1 MVAQGIP
8 QPLHIGPLAAQVG
21 EIRRRFP
28 DAAPGDAFIVNHPYQ
43 ACQNHS
49 TDVTIITPMFV
60 DDQIVGYIGNTAHK
74 PDLGG
79 KVPGTNAG
87 DATDLFQ
94 EGLLIPPL
102 RILRRGQLLTDIER
116 VICANTRTPEVTWGD
131 VTAQVNTNT
140 YGLTRFAEL
149 FAKYGT
155 EKVLDCWQSWMDI
168 CETALRKEIEKV
180 PNGLY
185 GPESDYLD
193 DDGIDLNKSYRISA
207 SLEVKGDTL
216 HFILDS
222 DPQAR
227 GPINLR
233 PCVSK
238 NFIQC
243 LVKMVFIP
251 SLPVNDGLSRPVQVS
266 YPPEG
271 SLLNPRFPA
280 PVNMYVRPS
289 QVTTSVAIRA
299 LARAVPGRVPA
310 PGSAAGGSISSA
322 GRHPQTGRW
331 YSQYEIFSGGTGA
344 RPNGDGISAMDELVV
359 NVMNTPVEAV
369 ESEFPVRVERY
380 ELAQDSGGPGTFR
393 GGLGVRRQWRIL
405 GEESVINLRTDRF
418 KYSSP
423 GIFGAKPAHVSA
435 ASLKSRRRRRAAADL
450 EGRRLAA
457 EEGRRAVDGI
467 RRRRRLGRS
476 ARARAGARAAR
487 RGARLRLARGG
498 ARRLRRRVQG
508 RPQRRRRG
516 NRETAGQGENF
527 MKLRIGIDVGGT
539 FTDVT
544 AFDEDAAALV
554 AVRKYTSN
562 PAQPAAVMEEITRD
576 LAADFGADAVSL
588 ILHGSTAALN
598 TMLEGKGARV
608 GLITTHGF
616 RDVYEIG
623 RQWRGDEVFNIFAP
637 APKML
642 LTRDR
647 IYEARERLDFAGK
660 EIEPLNA
667 DDVAAATRKLVAQG
681 VEAVAV
687 CFLFA
692 YANPAH
698 EQAAAKIIRDIAPD
712 LYVSL
717 SHEVNPEWREYER
730 TASTVANAYIGP
742 PVSRYLRELEA
753 LSLRR
758 FPRSRALMMKS
769 DGGAASA
776 RMLASTPI
784 ETVMSGPVA
793 GVIGGRHLGD
803 IKGIDNIITFDTG
816 GTSSDMAVL
825 PGRPLFK
832 SEVSVARHP
841 LRTHTVDIETIGAG
855 GGSIASVDLGVL
867 KVGPQSAGAN
877 PGPAC
882 YGRGGVEPT
891 LTDALVVLGPS
902 QSRRRCSK
910 APCRFQ
916 PRRRTR
922 PWYRAWPKPLG
933 LTPVE
938 AAWGILTVLAT
949 NVTMAMRTITIERG
963 YDPREF
969 TLVPFGG
976 MGPTIAGRFIGDLG
990 IGRILIPRDPGTF
1003 SAFGMLVTDVHQT
1016 RSFTRITRL
1025 DAAKPAELEQI
1036 FAGMEAGRACGSDA
1050 GAVCPRAADDAA
1062 QRRHALSRPVLRSQ
1076 RSRQRD

>member
-1 MVAQGIP
+1 M
-8 QPLHIGPLAAQVG
+8 
-21 EIRRRFP
+21 
-28 DAAPGDAFIVNHPYQ
+28 
-43 ACQNHS
+43 
-49 TDVTIITPMFV
+49 
-60 DDQIVGYIGNTAHK
+60 
-74 PDLGG
+74 
-79 KVPGTNAG
+79 
-87 DATDLFQ
+87 
-94 EGLLIPPL
+94 
-102 RILRRGQLLTDIER
+102 
-116 VICANTRTPEVTWGD
+116 
-131 VTAQVNTNT
+131 
-140 YGLTRFAEL
+140 
-149 FAKYGT
+149 
-155 EKVLDCWQSWMDI
+155 
-168 CETALRKEIEKV
+168 
-180 PNGLY
+180 
-185 GPESDYLD
+185 
-193 DDGIDLNKSYRISA
+193 
-207 SLEVKGDTL
+207 
-216 HFILDS
+216 
-222 DPQAR
+222 
-227 GPINLR
+227 
-233 PCVSK
+233 
-238 NFIQC
+238 
-243 LVKMVFIP
+243 
-251 SLPVNDGLSRPVQVS
+251 
-266 YPPEG
+266 
-271 SLLNPRFPA
+271 
-280 PVNMYVRPS
+280 
-289 QVTTSVAIRA
+289 
-299 LARAVPGRVPA
+299 
-310 PGSAAGGSISSA
+310 
-322 GRHPQTGRW
+322 
-331 YSQYEIFSGGTGA
+331 
-344 RPNGDGISAMDELVV
+344 
-359 NVMNTPVEAV
+359 
-369 ESEFPVRVERY
+369 
-380 ELAQDSGGPGTFR
+380 
-393 GGLGVRRQWRIL
+393 
-405 GEESVINLRTDRF
+405 
-418 KYSSP
+418 
-423 GIFGAKPAHVSA
+423 
-435 ASLKSRRRRRAAADL
+435 
-450 EGRRLAA
+450 
-457 EEGRRAVDGI
+457 
-467 RRRRRLGRS
+467 
-476 ARARAGARAAR
+476 
-487 RGARLRLARGG
+487 
-498 ARRLRRRVQG
+498 
-508 RPQRRRRG
+508 
-516 NRETAGQGENF
+516 
-527 MKLRIGIDVGGT
+527 
-539 FTDVT
+539 
-544 AFDEDAAALV
+544 
-554 AVRKYTSN
+554 
-562 PAQPAAVMEEITRD
+562 
-576 LAADFGADAVSL
+576 SL

-608 GLITTHGF
+608 GLITTRGF

-637 APKML
+637 PPKML

-647 IYEARERLDFAGK
+647 IHEVRERLDFTGNV
-660 EIEPLNA
+660 IEPLDA
-667 DDVAAATRKLVAQG
+667 DDVAAAARKLIAQG

-717 SHEVNPEWREYER
+717 SHQVNPEWREYER

-882 YGRGGVEPT
+882 YGRGGAEPT
-891 LTDALVVLGPS
+891 LTDALVVLGHLSPS
-902 QSRRRCSK
+902 ALLEGAMPISSAKAHDAVVSRV
-910 APCRFQ
+910 A
-916 PRRRTR
+916 
-922 PWYRAWPKPLG
+922 APLG

-976 MGPTIAGRFIGDLG
+976 MGPTIAGRIIAELG

-1025 DAAKPAELEQI
+1025 DAAKPAELERI
-1036 FAGMEAGRACGSDA
+1036 FAGMEEAALGGSDA
-1050 GAVCPRAADDAA
+1050 GTICARAADDVA
-1062 QRRHALSRPVLRSQ
+1062 QRRHALPRAVLRSQ
-1076 RSRQRD
+1076 RSGRRTERRRRSRGARQNAFTRRTGAATATWRNPKRSRSSTSRSPRSAQFPSRSSARSRCPQHCNRRYRTRRARLTSIRPTQPKCRCSAAPRLPRARSSTDLPSSRRRPRPRCSIPASAPKSTAISILPSPLPPTHDHRRFAASKRPAGCG